1 MRPELARE
9 VDRWLEKAKTDLD
22 ASRVLMTGTKRFPT
36 VAAFLSQQ
44 AAEKSMK
51 AFLTSVR
58 TDPRPAQAVRPVREA
73 GRRFR
78 KVQARMRGPHA
89 LRRLGAVSRRRSRRA
104 GRRGAGGDRV
114 RRRPARIRH
123 QHYAFV
129 NLAVISS
136 LAGTSHVLPATLP
149 SPSMSA

>member
-51 AFLTSVR
+51 AFLTSVEK
-58 TDPRPAQAVRPVREA
+58 P
-73 GRRFR
+73 F
-78 KVQARMRGPHA
+78 GPIHD
-89 LRRLGAVSRRRSRRA
+89 LRRLCDLCAKQDGGFERFRRACEVLTPYAVSVRYP
-104 GRRGAGGDRV
+104 GAGPDVQDDEAQEAIGFAD
-114 RRRPARIRH
+114 ALLG
-123 QHYAFV
+123 FV
-129 NLAVISS
+129 
-136 LAGTSHVLPATLP
+136 TSIMP
-149 SPSMSA
+149 S